1 MSFPIDVAL
10 RIESHLNSI
19 EKMFKPGVKVT
30 LMVRTPGLPD
40 RDLVVTVDNLEE
52 VKAMI
57 DRRMLGEKGGEA

>member
-19 EKMFKPGVKVT
+19 EKMFKPGVKIT
-30 LMVRTPGLPD
+30 LLVRTPGLPD
-40 RDLVVTVDNLEE
+40 RDLVMSVDNLEE

-57 DRRMLGEKGGEA
+57 ARRMLGEGGGV